1 VDLQQMRY
9 VVAVAEARS
18 FTRAAERC
26 HVVQSALSQQVARL
40 EREVG
45 VQLFARTSRR
55 VEVTPAGEAFVV
67 RARECLAAAELAGLD
82 AAAAA
87 GEVRGRVV
95 VGVIP
100 TMTGVDLPASI
111 RTFREEHPQ
120 VRIGLRTGSSDEL
133 TRAVAA
139 GGLDAAFLGLPRGE
153 QPVGV
158 SVRQLVQDRHVAVMA
173 PGHPLAG
180 RARLRLRQLVDEV
193 FVDFPEHS
201 PPRRQSDLAFAAA
214 GVTRDVPFEVSA
226 QMILDV
232 VRAGLAIALLPSR
245 VVSGEAG
252 IVAVPVVD
260 GPARVEY
267 LVWNDFNQTPAAR
280 ALLATLR

>member
-1 VDLQQMRY
+1 MRY

-40 EREVG
+40 EREIG

-82 AAAAA
+82 AAAAD
-87 GEVRGRVV
+87 GEVRGRIA

-100 TMTGVDLPASI
+100 TMTGIDLPASM
-111 RTFREEHPQ
+111 RAFREQHPQ
-120 VRIGLRTGSSDEL
+120 VRIGLRMGSSDEL

-139 GGLDAAFLGLPRGE
+139 GDLDAAFLGLPRGE
-153 QPVGV
+153 QPEGV
-158 SVRQLVQDRHVAVMA
+158 VVRVLVQDRHVAVMA
-173 PGHPLAG
+173 PGHPLAS
-180 RARLRLRQLVDEV
+180 RARFRLRGLVDEA

-201 PPRRQSDLAFAAA
+201 PARRQSDLAFAAA
-214 GVTRDVPFEVSA
+214 GLSRDVPFEVDA
-226 QMILDV
+226 RMILDV

-245 VVSGEAG
+245 FVSRETG
-252 IVAVPVVD
+252 IVAIPVVD
-260 GPARVEY
+260 GPERVEY
-267 LVWNDFNQTPAAR
+267 LAWNDFNQTPAAR
-280 ALLATLR
+280 AFLSTLR